1 MRYLIIFALAYFVF
15 KTVKNMLSQV
25 KIVDKDSMYVN
36 DQVSE
41 SSTRLKVD
49 ESDIEDAD
57 FKEVEQ
63 FPLFPQKS
71 PLK

>member
-25 KIVDKDSMYVN
+25 KIVDKDSVNVN

-41 SSTRLKVD
+41 SSSRLKVD

-57 FKEVEQ
+57 FKEVE
-63 FPLFPQKS
+63 
-71 PLK
+71 

>member
-25 KIVDKDSMYVN
+25 KIVDKDSVNVN

-57 FKEVEQ
+57 FKEVE
-63 FPLFPQKS
+63 
-71 PLK
+71 

>member
-25 KIVDKDSMYVN
+25 KIVDKDSVNVN

-41 SSTRLKVD
+41 SSSRLKVD
-49 ESDIEDAD
+49 VSDIEDAD
-57 FKEVEQ
+57 FKEVE
-63 FPLFPQKS
+63 
-71 PLK
+71 

>member
-57 FKEVEQ
+57 FKEVE
-63 FPLFPQKS
+63 
-71 PLK
+71 

>member
-25 KIVDKDSMYVN
+25 KIVDKDSMNVN

-57 FKEVEQ
+57 FKEVE
-63 FPLFPQKS
+63 
-71 PLK
+71 

>member
-49 ESDIEDAD
+49 ESDIEDAEFND
-57 FKEVEQ
+57 
-63 FPLFPQKS
+63 LD
-71 PLK
+71 

>member
-25 KIVDKDSMYVN
+25 KIVDKDSMNVN

-41 SSTRLKVD
+41 TSTRLKVD

-57 FKEVEQ
+57 FKEVE
-63 FPLFPQKS
+63 
-71 PLK
+71 

>member
-15 KTVKNMLSQV
+15 KPVKNMLSQV
-25 KIVDKDSMYVN
+25 KIVDKDSVNVN

-41 SSTRLKVD
+41 SSSRLKVD

-57 FKEVEQ
+57 FKEVE
-63 FPLFPQKS
+63 
-71 PLK
+71 

>member
-25 KIVDKDSMYVN
+25 KIVDKDSVNVN

-41 SSTRLKVD
+41 STTRLKVD

-57 FKEVEQ
+57 FKELE
-63 FPLFPQKS
+63 
-71 PLK
+71 

>member
-49 ESDIEDAD
+49 QSDIEDAD
-57 FKEVEQ
+57 FKEVE
-63 FPLFPQKS
+63 
-71 PLK
+71 